1 MRYAHWPT
9 VIVMIIGTAVFG
21 LPASA
26 GAASSTSL
34 CKGFSQCE
42 KRGYSNA
49 GYRARQKVSHW
60 NMKSGTNC
68 TNYVAYR
75 LTNKRLTARPPGTGS
90 ALTWAKAARQAG
102 VPVVKT
108 PRRGDIAWWDA
119 NRGATGKHGHVAYVE
134 KVLRNGT
141 VVISEDNMNKTFM
154 WRKIPKGGH
163 YPQAFIR
170 YPVSDGSVSG
180 RLTSAKVSSQV
191 LTVEGS
197 ASEPDRL
204 GRAVRYEVTIGA
216 PRTGSPLER
225 YQFETPYFIFRQWR
239 PTQVTGQHRV
249 YLYGLNTPGTKGKD
263 VLLGSRVVTF

>member
-9 VIVMIIGTAVFG
+9 VIVMIIGTAIFA

-26 GAASSTSL
+26 EASSTSL
-34 CKGFSQCE
+34 CQGFGQCQKKGY
-42 KRGYSNA
+42 GHA

-60 NMKSGTNC
+60 NMKAGTNC

-75 LTNKRLTARPPGTGS
+75 LTTKRMTARPPATGS
-90 ALTWAKAARQAG
+90 ALTWAEAARQAG
-102 VPVVKT
+102 VPVVTK
-108 PRRGDIAWWDA
+108 PRRGDVAWWGA
-119 NRGATGKHGHVAYVE
+119 HRGASGKLGHVAYVE

-154 WRKIPKGGH
+154 WRKIPKGKH

-170 YPVSDGSVSG
+170 YPRSDGSVSG
-180 RLTSAKVSSQV
+180 RLTSATTSNQV
-191 LTVEGS
+191 LTIEGS
-197 ASEPDRL
+197 ASEPDRP
-204 GRAVRYEVTIGA
+204 GQPVRYQVTIGA
-216 PRTGSPLER
+216 PRTGSPLESYR
-225 YQFETPYFIFRQWR
+225 FETPHFIFRQWR
-239 PTQVTGQHRV
+239 PSQVTGEHRV